1 MFSQRVDGLTEAFKA
16 GLAEAVITPPIGVY
30 LGGFAARLKPS
41 IGVHDQLKARA
52 LAVEM
57 GDENLVIMSCDLLAL
72 NYEIVEAVR
81 EIVEARTS
89 LLRDRVLIAA
99 THTHSGPDMAIPLR
113 EEVSQGWIETL
124 KLQMAGCAISAYNS
138 REEAVTAS
146 GVGEAHIGFNR
157 RRRDGPIDPQ
167 LCLLRVDRASAQPFA
182 AVINYSCHAVV
193 LGSENLYI
201 SPDYPGFAV
210 RNLEKFMGVRGKN
223 LMALFFNG
231 ACGDINPVTSEGYA
245 CPGTF
250 EDADRL
256 GSILAAEA
264 LKVYEGLKP
273 KKPELFR
280 VRALTVD
287 LPIRET
293 PPVEEALENLKR
305 AETEASSPL
314 DIQLIYA
321 REEYLLALKGL
332 RGSVKA
338 EVQAFAIDDT
348 AMVALPGEALVS
360 LGLAI
365 KEGSPFAKTFILG
378 YGNDYL
384 GYIAS
389 DDDFRLGG
397 YETRLARWS
406 FLKEEA
412 YRILLDTAVKIL
424 KNLAS

>member
-1 MFSQRVDGLTEAFKA
+1 MTEAFKA

-52 LAVEM
+52 LALEM
-57 GDENLVIMSCDLLAL
+57 GGESVVMISCDLLAL

-81 EIVEARTS
+81 EIVEAETGLS
-89 LLRDRVLIAA
+89 ADEVLMAA
-99 THTHSGPDMAIPLR
+99 THTHSGPDMAIPFR
-113 EEVSQGWIETL
+113 EEVSKSWIENL
-124 KLQMAGCAISAYNS
+124 KLQIAGCASSAYNL

-146 GVGEAHIGFNR
+146 GVGEAYLGFNR
-157 RRRDGPIDPQ
+157 RRRGGPIDPQ
-167 LCLLRVDRASAQPFA
+167 LCLLRVDKASVQPLA
-182 AVINYSCHAVV
+182 AVMNYPCHAVV
-193 LGSENLYI
+193 LGSENLCI
-201 SPDYPGFAV
+201 SADYPGFAV
-210 RNLEKFMGVRGKN
+210 RNLEKFMAVRGKS
-223 LMALFFNG
+223 LTALFFNG

-273 KKPELFR
+273 RKPETLGA
-280 VRALTVD
+280 RALTVD
-287 LPIRET
+287 LPIREPSPT
-293 PPVEEALENLKR
+293 EEALENLKR
-305 AETEASSPL
+305 AETKASSPL
-314 DIQLIYA
+314 DIELIYA
-321 REEYLLALKGL
+321 REEYLLALKEL
-332 RGSVKA
+332 RGSLKA

-348 AMVALPGEALVS
+348 AMVTLPGEALVS

-365 KEGSPFAKTFILG
+365 KGGSPFAKTFILG

-389 DDDFRLGG
+389 EEDFRLGG

-406 FLKEEA
+406 FLKAEA